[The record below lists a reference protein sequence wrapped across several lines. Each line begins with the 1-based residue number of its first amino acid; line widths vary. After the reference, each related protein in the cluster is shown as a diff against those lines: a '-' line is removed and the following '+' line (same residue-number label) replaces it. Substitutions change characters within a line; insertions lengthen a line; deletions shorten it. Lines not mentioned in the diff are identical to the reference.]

1 LLEGERRGIS
11 SLLVLAYVKSKAFFV
26 LLGVLGS
33 GFFLLDFDLRDE
45 KGRVLFLSSAFL
57 LLFFVI

>member
-1 LLEGERRGIS
+1 MS

-45 KGRVLFLSSAFL
+45 KGRVLFLLSAFL